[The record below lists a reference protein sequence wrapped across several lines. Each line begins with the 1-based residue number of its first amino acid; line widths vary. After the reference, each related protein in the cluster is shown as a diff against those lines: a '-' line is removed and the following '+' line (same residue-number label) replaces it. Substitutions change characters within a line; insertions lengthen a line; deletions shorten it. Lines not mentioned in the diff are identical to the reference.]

1 MTDANNEER
10 MPRIGL
16 NAIIAYV
23 VLAMGLAWL
32 VALPLWLGDGLATPG
47 AALLLPV
54 MMYAP
59 AAAVLIVMLV
69 LRPVPRGRRLRF
81 LGMWPLRPAKRVIWM
96 SVIAV
101 FGSLA
106 VVIVALAVAA
116 LSGWITLDLVNFSG
130 YEEILKSNPVV
141 AAAGKELPPAGLLIL
156 TQLIAIPFA
165 AVTINAL
172 AAFGEELG
180 WRGFL
185 VPALRQYGTWTALL
199 VSGAIWGLWHAPVIL
214 LGYNFGRTDITGVL
228 LMTGGCIAWGVLL
241 GWLRLRSASLWPA
254 VFAHGTMNAS
264 AGLPLVLYA
273 AGTRVDPAL
282 SLALGISG
290 WIVCAVVVVVLLLTG
305 QFRRQPALAASRPK
319 PAPPAPPAPPAST
332 P

>member
-1 MTDANNEER
+1 MSEKQNPTSVQR
-10 MPRIGL
+10 MPGISL

-59 AAAVLIVMLV
+59 AAAVLIVLLV
-69 LRPVPRGRRLRF
+69 MRPVEKGQRLRF

-101 FGSLA
+101 FGTFA
-106 VVIVALAVAA
+106 VVALALAVAA
-116 LSGWITLDLVNFSG
+116 MFGWIELDLVSFSG
-130 YEEILKSNPVV
+130 YAELLKASVP
-141 AAAGKELPPAGLLIL
+141 AGTPLPPAGVLIL
-156 TQLIAIPFA
+156 GQLIAMPFA
-165 AVTINAL
+165 AFTVNAL

-185 VPALRQYGTWTALL
+185 MPALQRYGTGTALL

-214 LGYNFGRTDITGVL
+214 LGYNFGRTDIIGVL
-228 LMTGGCIAWGVLL
+228 LMTGGCIAWGVLF
-241 GWLRLRSASLWPA
+241 GFLRLRSGSMWPA
-254 VFAHGTMNAS
+254 VFAHGALNAS
-264 AGLPLVLYA
+264 AGLPLILQA
-273 AGTRVDPAL
+273 SGAHTDPAL
-282 SLALGISG
+282 SIALGVSG
-290 WIVCAVVVVVLLLTG
+290 WIACAVVAVVLLLTG
-305 QFRRQPALAASRPK
+305 QFRRRPALAPPRPK
-319 PAPPAPPAPPAST
+319 EAVPPTA
-332 P
+332 